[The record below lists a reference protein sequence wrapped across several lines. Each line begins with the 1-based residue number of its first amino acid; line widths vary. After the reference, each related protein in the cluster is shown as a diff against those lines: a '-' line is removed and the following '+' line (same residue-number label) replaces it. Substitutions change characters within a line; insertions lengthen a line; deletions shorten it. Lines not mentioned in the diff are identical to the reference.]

1 MLRSRIASTA
11 LAGALL
17 LGIAF
22 SAGAAN
28 AEGTQ
33 YLKASLVKPPLPYT
47 APSSCGAPFVN
58 SPLPLH
64 LRLGLTLTPNVDFDG
79 GLDVIVPGLHLL
91 PQLKTRVD
99 LDVLAGVNFKGIS
112 TMVPLTFDQVYTPSL
127 TGVSG
132 FYFGGGIGPF
142 FGNNVHFGGKVFAGA
157 SLTNRLGIEGDAYF
171 DDQGDTVLGLMLRV
185 AI

>member
-1 MLRSRIASTA
+1 MLRSRMASMA

-17 LGIAF
+17 SGTAL
-22 SAGAAN
+22 SASVAHAD
-28 AEGTQ
+28 GTQ
-33 YLKASLVKPPLPYT
+33 YLKASLVNPPLPYS
-47 APSSCGAPFVN
+47 APSSCGAGFVN
-58 SPLPLH
+58 NPLPLH
-64 LRLGLTLTPNVDFDG
+64 LRVGLTLSPHVDFDG

-112 TMVPLTFDQVYTPSL
+112 TLVPLTFDQVYTPSL

-142 FGNNVHFGGKVFAGA
+142 FANNVHFGGKVFAGA
-157 SLTNRLGIEGDAYF
+157 SLTSRLGIEGDAYF

-185 AI
+185 AV